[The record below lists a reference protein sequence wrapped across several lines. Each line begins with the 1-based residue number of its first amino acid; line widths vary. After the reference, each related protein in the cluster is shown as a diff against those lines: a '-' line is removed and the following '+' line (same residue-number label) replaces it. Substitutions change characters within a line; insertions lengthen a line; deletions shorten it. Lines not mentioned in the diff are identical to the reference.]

1 MQKILGYMRKAIT
14 DYQMLEDGD
23 RVAVGV
29 SGGKD
34 SVVLLEQLRTIDK
47 LRLKGRIGSLDPE
60 RMREVDEALLMS
72 LGIQLG

>member
-1 MQKILGYMRKAIT
+1 M
-14 DYQMLEDGD
+14 
-23 RVAVGV
+23 
-29 SGGKD
+29 
-34 SVVLLEQLRTIDK
+34 LLEQLRTIDK